1 VDTMKVA
8 QLAQSFMA
16 VLERDFPD
24 DELIE
29 VGIVVELRE
38 QDENN
43 EFGKVHAPTACSND
57 SRIYQT
63 GIFQW
68 ALDSVQWSGEPSDE
82 PDPPD
87 ERPAQE

>member
-1 VDTMKVA
+1 MKIA

-24 DELIE
+24 DEVIE

-38 QDENN
+38 IDEDNDA
-43 EFGKVHAPTACSND
+43 GKVHTPTACSND

-87 ERPAQE
+87 ERPATE